1 MKVLLDENLPHR
13 LRGKVGHHE
22 VFTVRFKGWSGLKN
36 GQLLQTAESEGF
48 EVRALALRSDLDLW
62 SVWRARGALRDLS
75 PDLVH
80 LHTGR
85 AAWLGG
91 LAAKRA
97 GLPAIVTRRMDREV
111 RRGWR
116 TRLVYEGIASK
127 VAAISHSV
135 AETLVRGGVPRE
147 RIVVIPSSIDPS
159 ACRPRGSRAELR
171 AKFGVRDDRPV
182 VLTLGSLVRRKGI
195 DVLLVALSELSARR
209 IRPLVWIAG
218 EGPERAALEDLARGL
233 GLDEV
238 HFLGRRLDVWD
249 LLCAVD
255 VFAMPSRREGLGV
268 AALEAFAAGCAVVAS
283 CVGGL
288 AEVVEDEVSGLCVVP
303 GDPRALARALERLL
317 ADPQLRARLAGEA
330 RTHMETRFHV
340 DNMVRAYESLYREV
354 LDESRM
360 KSR

>member
-1 MKVLLDENLPHR
+1 MLEREHQNPGWRFIESAPR
-13 LRGKVGHHE
+13 LREIVSENSPTKLRICHVDAERGFSGGEVQVFLLMHGLKARGHHSSLIAP
-22 VFTVRFKGWSGLKN
+22 RGSAA
-36 GQLLQTAESEGF
+36 LLRAESEGF

-218 EGPERAALEDLARGL
+218 EGPEL
-233 GLDEV
+233 
-238 HFLGRRLDVWD
+238 
-249 LLCAVD
+249 
-255 VFAMPSRREGLGV
+255 
-268 AALEAFAAGCAVVAS
+268 
-283 CVGGL
+283 
-288 AEVVEDEVSGLCVVP
+288 
-303 GDPRALARALERLL
+303 
-317 ADPQLRARLAGEA
+317 
-330 RTHMETRFHV
+330 
-340 DNMVRAYESLYREV
+340 
-354 LDESRM
+354 
-360 KSR
+360 